1 MADLKDYAAR
11 VTRLNV
17 NRAKGSPSPHKPC
30 LLLAVIDLID
40 DSETPTNRFY
50 YAPPL
55 LERDEGEGKVGLA
68 VDQSGIQLLP
78 EAADF

>member
-40 DSETPTNRFY
+40 DSETPTNRSMVKY
-50 YAPPL
+50 KMSEY
-55 LERDEGEGKVGLA
+55 
-68 VDQSGIQLLP
+68 GIEL
-78 EAADF
+78 